1 MNRENFGGGLI
12 MLFQDTILTDQE
24 RRNLIDMITG
34 SISRICVT
42 DDCKEI
48 AVMIASVNLNLSKLA
63 QSSILRIRVEEQDA

>member
-1 MNRENFGGGLI
+1 M
-12 MLFQDTILTDQE
+12 FQDTILTNQE

-34 SISRICVT
+34 SINRICVT

-63 QSSILRIRVEEQDA
+63 QSSILRIREEKENAAD